1 MTPLA
6 QLGLRAGAA
15 GWKAG
20 HLAVQAGAL
29 DVLGVP
35 DAERQAAVATA
46 AAREAGPYMDAIVA
60 DEHLTPAQGVRLWFA
75 YMGAFING
83 ALDEALDGGA
93 LFRSEP

>member
-1 MTPLA
+1 MIPLA

-20 HLAVQAGAL
+20 HLAVRSGAL

-35 DAERQAAVATA
+35 ETEQRAVIATA
-46 AAREAGPYMDAIVA
+46 AAREAGPYMDAVVA
-60 DEHLTPAQGVRLWFA
+60 EERLTSAQGVRLWFA

-83 ALDEALDGGA
+83 ALDEALDGGV
-93 LFRSEP
+93 LYRSDP